1 MKRVI
6 ICLFCVLAVT
16 LSLPF
21 QANAASVEP
30 TWGGFGKKDNVYFC
44 ASTDKKIA
52 ALTFDDGPHPQLT
65 DEILDILAEYNVK
78 ATFFVIGKNAER
90 YKKQLIRAYSE
101 GHEIGNH
108 TYSHL
113 TASNANAEKLTAELK
128 KTDKIISDITGQ
140 RPRLFRPPTG
150 YCNSVAVQSA
160 AELGYKVILWTVD
173 TRDWAHTSAPEINKN
188 VSEHI
193 GNGSIILFHDYVSGT
208 ASTAKALKKLLPEL
222 IEQGYSFDTVSNMLS

>member
-6 ICLFCVLAVT
+6 ILLLCLFAVAR
-16 LSLPF
+16 SLPF
-21 QANAASVEP
+21 ELNAASDEP

-52 ALTFDDGPHPQLT
+52 ALTFDDGPHPVLT
-65 DEILDILAEYNVK
+65 DEILDILAQYGVK
-78 ATFFVIGKNAER
+78 ATFFVIGKNAQN
-90 YKKQLIRAYSE
+90 YKKQLFRAYSE

-113 TASNANAEKLTAELK
+113 TATDTNSKKLLEELK
-128 KTDKIISDITGQ
+128 ETDKIISEITGQ

-150 YCNSVAVQSA
+150 YCNASAVQSA
-160 AELGYKVILWTVD
+160 AALGYKVILWTVD
-173 TRDWAHTSAPEINKN
+173 TRDWAHTSAPEIKKN

-193 GNGSIILFHDYVSGT
+193 GNGSIILFHDYVSGKS
-208 ASTAKALKKLLPEL
+208 STAEALRTLLPLL
-222 IEQGYSFDTVSNMLS
+222 IEQGYSFDTVSNMIS

>member
-6 ICLFCVLAVT
+6 ICLFCALAVV
-16 LSLPF
+16 LSMPF
-21 QANAASVEP
+21 SINASSAEP

-44 ASTDKKIA
+44 AKTDKKVA
-52 ALTFDDGPHPQLT
+52 ALTFDDGPHPHLT
-65 DEILDILAEYNVK
+65 DEILDILAEYNAK
-78 ATFFVIGKNAER
+78 ATFFVIGKNAEI
-90 YKKQLIRAYSE
+90 YKNQLIRAYSE

-113 TASNANAEKLTAELK
+113 TASGTNSEKLSAELR
-128 KTDKIISDITGQ
+128 KTDKIISEITGQ

-173 TRDWAHTSAPEINKN
+173 TRDWAHTGASEIKKN

-193 GNGSIILFHDYVSGT
+193 GNGSIILFHDYVSGSS
-208 ASTAKALKKLLPEL
+208 STAEALRKLLPEL
-222 IEQGYSFDTVSNMLS
+222 IDQGYTFDTVSNMIS